1 MSSRFFLS
9 FSLNFLHLV
18 WWKLLFFLWLFAR
31 SFVPGFLGFDGS
43 CFRGIGF
50 EEESPQYPTLDFL
63 LLWQMFL
70 SKLKTLRLFP
80 LPIIGENDQIEK
92 KKLIRLIHYAFILF
106 CFLLL
111 FLLMNTW
118 QCFSGN

>member
-1 MSSRFFLS
+1 MSSHFFFI
-9 FSLNFLHLV
+9 FSLIFLHLIL
-18 WWKLLFFLWLFAR
+18 WKLLFFLWLFAG
-31 SFVPGFLGFDGS
+31 SFVPGFFGFNGS
-43 CFRGIGF
+43 CFRGITL
-50 EEESPQYPTLDFL
+50 EKESPQYPTLDFL

-80 LPIIGENDQIEK
+80 LPIIGENYQIEK
-92 KKLIRLIHYAFILF
+92 KKLIRLIHYGFILF